1 MLTNFS
7 GTIVKYYKRNVA
19 TGETYFGID
28 TEELGVI
35 RNSDGLVFSYGII
48 PNWPI
53 ELKVIVT
60 GEWEDNAFHI
70 AYAKP
75 VAETAEMSLKL
86 IKQVIKDIKED
97 DPEFKISNTVPKK
110 ILGVTGI
117 DIITFI
123 KTETAKETLITGL
136 PKVAPEKIEKIY
148 EELKKICLQYD
159 VLNFIVSHGGEVF
172 ASEKLVHMYGAR
184 ALENLKKHPYI
195 IGNKVMLDF
204 YVCDRM
210 GKDLGFDP
218 LCDER
223 INAAAYA
230 TVNAYIES
238 SGSTFVPVEKFKKG
252 ITRIL
257 SQSSYPETI
266 ISDAILAIQLPRLSG
281 IVVETGNE
289 DIRIYKRALYDAE
302 KKISK
307 NLSRIEQ
314 AKESYE
320 FDDSKIEEVERLL
333 GIKYSKE
340 QKEAFNA
347 LRSSGIK
354 IITGGPGTGK
364 TTVINGILYFY
375 EKLHP
380 AKKLLLCAPT
390 GRAAQRMS
398 EVTEKDAS
406 TIHRAIDL
414 KPYTDDV
421 LISKNEKDPIDADV
435 IVLDEMSMVDTTILS
450 ILLPAIKSGS
460 TLILVGDEN
469 QLQSVEAG
477 NVLHDIIASNRYE
490 AYRLKEVF
498 RQKGKQ
504 TIIDN
509 ANKVLNKNSKMVRDN
524 MFEIKNLSSA
534 EDAVAEVLKDFDKA
548 RKDGKEKSLQI
559 LSPTKVGE
567 SGTFELNKII
577 SEEINREEE
586 LIIGKNVFYYGK
598 NTYHLNDKVIFLK
611 NNYEKDYFNG
621 DIGYIVEIHPNRLYV
636 KLQGQKKDAIEVSGK
651 DLRDLTLAYS
661 ITIHKSQGS
670 ENENIIIILNNA
682 YMNMIDKNML
692 FTAITRAK
700 SHVKIIN
707 LNAAFYKAI
716 YNDRIKVRDTGL
728 NDKLMNKKYKIIV

>member
-1 MLTNFS
+1 M
-7 GTIVKYYKRNVA
+7 
-19 TGETYFGID
+19 
-28 TEELGVI
+28 
-35 RNSDGLVFSYGII
+35 
-48 PNWPI
+48 
-53 ELKVIVT
+53 
-60 GEWEDNAFHI
+60 
-70 AYAKP
+70 
-75 VAETAEMSLKL
+75 
-86 IKQVIKDIKED
+86 
-97 DPEFKISNTVPKK
+97 PKK

-148 EELKKICLQYD
+148 EELKKVCLQYD

-252 ITRIL
+252 ISRIL

-567 SGTFELNKII
+567 SGTFELNK
-577 SEEINREEE
+577 
-586 LIIGKNVFYYGK
+586 
-598 NTYHLNDKVIFLK
+598 